1 MMEYV
6 DAYVGE
12 GGRLRPGAQGSTT
25 ATGTSRPYLEQ
36 HTVAPATSALGQELD
51 RLVGGTLAAQEYRD
65 RLEALT
71 RNIQASDEKVLNL
84 TRLVKLSQSIQEEK
98 EADLRRQND
107 ELRTRLKRQEQLT
120 AQLQR
125 QLEGMQGAVD
135 AEALHRVVERL
146 EGQLSACKGK
156 QEERW
161 MVFQQ
166 RLEEVDE
173 RVQQAST
180 RTAEHCEHRLRQLE
194 ERLQQATKSTADATS
209 QWAKRN
215 FVRFKEQVESL
226 RADLD
231 AVRGGQKEL
240 KSTVQSASCRAEVEY
255 KKVLLL
261 LQQKTKEAD
270 ALTSLVEK
278 ELQHLQKVAHRH
290 QILASKDITPAFEFD
305 EKPYDAL
312 KFAGGEGNRRGT
324 EAAAERRRR

>member
-1 MMEYV
+1 MMEYA
-6 DAYVGE
+6 DAYVGG

-25 ATGTSRPYLEQ
+25 ATGATRLYHEQ
-36 HTVAPATSALGQELD
+36 RTAAPVTSALGQELD

-71 RNIQASDEKVLNL
+71 RSVQASDEKVLNL

-107 ELRTRLKRQEQLT
+107 ELRARLKRQEQLT

-135 AEALHRVVERL
+135 AQALHHVVEGL
-146 EGQLSACKGK
+146 EGQMSACRGK
-156 QEERW
+156 QEEQW
-161 MVFQQ
+161 VAVQQ
-166 RLEEVDE
+166 RIGE
-173 RVQQAST
+173 
-180 RTAEHCEHRLRQLE
+180 LE
-194 ERLQQATKSTADATS
+194 ERLQRASTCTAERCEQRLMQLDERLQQVTQSTADATN

-215 FVRFKEQVESL
+215 FVRFKEQVDSL

-231 AVRGGQKEL
+231 DVRGGQKEL

-312 KFAGGEGNRRGT
+312 KFAAGEDKRRGA
-324 EAAAERRRR
+324 EAAAERRRK